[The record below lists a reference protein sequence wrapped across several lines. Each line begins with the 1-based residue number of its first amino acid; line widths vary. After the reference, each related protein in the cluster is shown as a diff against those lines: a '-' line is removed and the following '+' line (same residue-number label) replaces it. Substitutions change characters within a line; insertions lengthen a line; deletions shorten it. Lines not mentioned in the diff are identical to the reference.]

1 MRFSI
6 IVPIYNTEKYLDK
19 CIQSILDQTLQD
31 YEVLLI
37 DDCSTDASLEIA
49 GTYEWEQIRVLR
61 NKTNLG
67 LSITRNVGISNA
79 SGDYLV
85 FLDSDDY
92 IDNFALLEL
101 DKLVCEE
108 SFPDIVYTGFIEE
121 RGASIAKK
129 YGYASESNRL
139 YSRYEFLKS
148 ELEKRTLYAAA
159 CFGIYKRSFI
169 IENNLFFKSG
179 ICHEDE
185 LWTPQVVNKA
195 KNIYLSDLT
204 YYHYIRR
211 DNSITKVKDKTK
223 NGLDLMESCYELI
236 RIFDNMDDDYLKRM
250 MDNHIAMLYMKAMCR
265 GRLYRKEY
273 SKIIDRKF
281 PIRYA
286 TTLIDKI
293 KAMLFLFSPYIYYLL
308 DRKYGDNE
316 L

>member
-1 MRFSI
+1 M
-6 IVPIYNTEKYLDK
+6 
-19 CIQSILDQTLQD
+19 
-31 YEVLLI
+31 
-37 DDCSTDASLEIA
+37 
-49 GTYEWEQIRVLR
+49 
-61 NKTNLG
+61 
-67 LSITRNVGISNA
+67 
-79 SGDYLV
+79 
-85 FLDSDDY
+85 
-92 IDNFALLEL
+92 
-101 DKLVCEE
+101 
-108 SFPDIVYTGFIEE
+108 
-121 RGASIAKK
+121 
-129 YGYASESNRL
+129 
-139 YSRYEFLKS
+139 
-148 ELEKRTLYAAA
+148 
-159 CFGIYKRSFI
+159 
-169 IENNLFFKSG
+169 
-179 ICHEDE
+179 
-185 LWTPQVVNKA
+185 WTPQVVNKA

-236 RIFDNMDDDYLKRM
+236 RIFSNMDDDYLKRM

-286 TTLIDKI
+286 TTSIDKI